1 MDWFEQI
8 TGFAEKDFDTTQ
20 ARLSVVDGRLRST
33 HSERTLGVGQLELP
47 TLAELRHRAAPW
59 TTGQGATRISCIRG
73 DARNLHRDSRNAGA
87 LFQVASQFN
96 LLEMTGPSVT
106 PEDGVTRYAGDPT
119 QGPACAIATGAGT
132 IYRNYLAPVGGHPGQ
147 RANRQLD
154 CLRDVG
160 MALGNVDDALW
171 KMQNGY
177 CLVTEQGLASID
189 AKLERL
195 SETQRD
201 EVMLRL
207 RIGLH
212 RDVEVTD
219 LGAGHAVSQA
229 YCSALPVAYNRVR
242 NTGHWARFASLVL
255 DAAYEA
261 TLLSAA
267 INRAANSNPV
277 VFLTR
282 LGGGAFGNDSRWIA
296 AAVRR
301 ALNVCRDADLDVR
314 IVSHGDPD
322 SGMLALVD
330 EWNDK
335 Q

>member
-8 TGFAEKDFDTTQ
+8 TGFIEKDFDTTQ
-20 ARLSVVDGRLRST
+20 ARLSVVGGRLHST
-33 HSERTLGVGQLELP
+33 HSDRTCGVGHLDLP
-47 TLAELRHRAAPW
+47 TLAELRQRAAPW
-59 TTGQGATRISCIRG
+59 TTGQGTTRASCIRG
-73 DARNLHRDSRNAGA
+73 DARKLHRDSRNAGA

-119 QGPACAIATGAGT
+119 QGPACAIAAGAGT
-132 IYRNYLAPVGGHPGQ
+132 IYRNYLAEVDGHRGQ
-147 RANRQLD
+147 RVNRQID

-160 MALGNVDDALW
+160 AALGNGADALW

-177 CLVTEQGLASID
+177 CLVTDQGLASVD
-189 AKLERL
+189 AQLEQL
-195 SETQRD
+195 SEAQRD
-201 EVMLRL
+201 EVMLPL

-212 RDVEVTD
+212 GDVEVTD
-219 LGAGHAVSQA
+219 QDAGHRVSQA

-242 NTGHWARFASLVL
+242 NPTRWARFATLVL

-261 TLLSAA
+261 TLLSAVL
-267 INRAANSNPV
+267 NRAMNGNPV

-282 LGGGAFGNDSRWIA
+282 LGGGAFGNDPRWIA

-301 ALNVCRDADLDVR
+301 ALNSCRDAALDVR

-322 SGMLALVD
+322 PDMLAIVD
-330 EWNDK
+330 EWNSGR
-335 Q
+335 